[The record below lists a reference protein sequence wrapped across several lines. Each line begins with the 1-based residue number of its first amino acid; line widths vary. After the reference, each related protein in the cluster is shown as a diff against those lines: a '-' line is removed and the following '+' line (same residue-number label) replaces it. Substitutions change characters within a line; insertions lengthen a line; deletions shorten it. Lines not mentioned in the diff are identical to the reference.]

1 MVSELLAKVKKVDQ
15 VGVEPQHDALR
26 AIFSMIGFIFSR
38 AYAKRFFFF
47 FTLKTTFNIEP
58 TGRRLFYYYFFTVG
72 TMSEEDGQIRK

>member
-1 MVSELLAKVKKVDQ
+1 MRLEPQHGAVRVISSMTSFVFNRAYIKGVLMVSELLAKVKKVDQ

-47 FTLKTTFNIEP
+47 FLH
-58 TGRRLFYYYFFTVG
+58 
-72 TMSEEDGQIRK
+72 